1 MDLYSK
7 ILNIKGQN
15 SRQSIVD
22 AIRETKEKLKGLDYE
37 RMCLVYNWYLYENLK
52 DMSCLDYIVD
62 TDDLGFDYK
71 HRFVLVPV
79 DDSNYYL
86 ADLTYK
92 QFGKEDEVLTKLY
105 NDGYEKIDNDKYN
118 YYLNSDKLDE
128 ILDEGRDKASFKAD
142 KMIEKMERA
151 LGLGRKRK

>member
-1 MDLYSK
+1 MSLYDR
-7 ILNIKGQN
+7 ILNIANIDKE
-15 SRQSIVD
+15 SIIRK
-22 AIRETKEKLKGLDYE
+22 AIENTKSDLDGLEHE

-52 DMSCLDYIVD
+52 DMSCLAYIVD

-92 QFGKEDEVLTKLY
+92 QFGKDDDILSKLSS
-105 NDGYEKIDNDKYN
+105 DGYEKIDNEKYN
-118 YYLNSDKLDE
+118 YYLSKVTGSDKDITIDE
-128 ILDEGRDKASFKAD
+128 SLFREAK
-142 KMIEKMERA
+142 
-151 LGLGRKRK
+151 GLGK

>member
-1 MDLYSK
+1 MSLYDRM
-7 ILNIKGQN
+7 LNIANIDKE
-15 SRQSIVD
+15 SIIRK
-22 AIRETKEKLKGLDYE
+22 AIENTKSELNGLDYE
-37 RMCLVYNWYLYENLK
+37 RMCLVYSSYLYENLK
-52 DMSCLDYIVD
+52 ELSCLAYIID
-62 TDDLGFDYK
+62 TNDLGFDYK

-118 YYLNSDKLDE
+118 YYLNKVTGSDKDITIDE
-128 ILDEGRDKASFKAD
+128 SLFREAK
-142 KMIEKMERA
+142 
-151 LGLGRKRK
+151 GLGK

>member
-1 MDLYSK
+1 MSLYDRM
-7 ILNIKGQN
+7 LNIANLNKE
-15 SRQSIVD
+15 SIIRK
-22 AIRETKEKLKGLDYE
+22 AIENTKSDLDGLDYE

-52 DMSCLDYIVD
+52 DMSCLAYIVD

-92 QFGKEDEVLTKLY
+92 QFGKDDEVLNKLY
-105 NDGYEKIDNDKYN
+105 NDGYEMLDNDKYC
-118 YYLNSDKLDE
+118 YYLSKVTGSDKDITIDE
-128 ILDEGRDKASFKAD
+128 SLFREAK
-142 KMIEKMERA
+142 
-151 LGLGRKRK
+151 GLGK

>member
-1 MDLYSK
+1 MSLYDRM
-7 ILNIKGQN
+7 LNIANIDKE
-15 SRQSIVD
+15 SIIRK
-22 AIRETKEKLKGLDYE
+22 AIENTKRDLDGLDYE

-52 DMSCLDYIVD
+52 DMSCLAYIVD

-92 QFGKEDEVLTKLY
+92 QFVKEDDILSKLY
-105 NDGYEKIDNDKYN
+105 NDGYQEINNDKYN
-118 YYLNSDKLDE
+118 YYLSKVTGSDKNMAIDE
-128 ILDEGRDKASFKAD
+128 SLFREAK
-142 KMIEKMERA
+142 
-151 LGLGRKRK
+151 GLGK

>member
-1 MDLYSK
+1 MSLYDRM
-7 ILNIKGQN
+7 LNIANLNKE
-15 SRQSIVD
+15 SIIRK
-22 AIRETKEKLKGLDYE
+22 AIENTKSDLDGLDYE

-52 DMSCLDYIVD
+52 DMSCLAYIVD

-92 QFGKEDEVLTKLY
+92 QFGKDDDILSKLSS
-105 NDGYEKIDNDKYN
+105 DGYEKIDNDKYC
-118 YYLNSDKLDE
+118 YYLSKVTGTNKDITIDE
-128 ILDEGRDKASFKAD
+128 SLFREAK
-142 KMIEKMERA
+142 
-151 LGLGRKRK
+151 GLGK

>member
-1 MDLYSK
+1 MSLYDRM
-7 ILNIKGQN
+7 LNIANIDKE
-15 SRQSIVD
+15 SIIRK
-22 AIRETKEKLKGLDYE
+22 AIENTKRDLDGLDYE
-37 RMCLVYNWYLYENLK
+37 RMCLVYSSYLYENLK
-52 DMSCLDYIVD
+52 ELSCLAYIID
-62 TDDLGFDYK
+62 TNDLGFDYK

-118 YYLNSDKLDE
+118 YYLNKVTGSDKDITIDE
-128 ILDEGRDKASFKAD
+128 SLFREAK
-142 KMIEKMERA
+142 
-151 LGLGRKRK
+151 GLGK

>member
-1 MDLYSK
+1 MSLYDRM
-7 ILNIKGQN
+7 LNIANIDKE
-15 SRQSIVD
+15 SIIRK
-22 AIRETKEKLKGLDYE
+22 AIENTKSDLNGLDYE

-52 DMSCLDYIVD
+52 DMSCLAYIVD

-92 QFGKEDEVLTKLY
+92 QFGKDDEVLSKLY

-118 YYLNSDKLDE
+118 YYLSKVTGSDKNITIDGSL
-128 ILDEGRDKASFKAD
+128 FKET
-142 KMIEKMERA
+142 K
-151 LGLGRKRK
+151 GLGK